1 MDLCFLNSSL
11 EQRVLGQTIIKSV
24 KVARIKIKSRANEM
38 AFPVKVFD
46 TTKPD
51 RLELSSWGP
60 HGRRREPVPANF
72 SPPVLC
78 VHGQAHIYKQIK
90 KFEKHSLLLTIHML
104 AIEKKIKGKL

>member
-1 MDLCFLNSSL
+1 MFPM
-11 EQRVLGQTIIKSV
+11 EQRILGQTIIKSV

-51 RLELSSWGP
+51 RLEFSSWGP
-60 HGRRREPVPANF
+60 HGRRREPVPANC

-78 VHGQAHIYKQIK
+78 PTRAWASTHTQTNKEI
-90 KFEKHSLLLTIHML
+90 
-104 AIEKKIKGKL
+104 